1 MPKALV
7 FNPEYIIGNNLI
19 IEKEIMEVNNE
30 V

>member
-7 FNPEYIIGNNLI
+7 FNPGDIIGNNLI
-19 IEKEIMEVNNE
+19 IAKEIMEVNNE